1 MRIISW
7 NINGI
12 KAHFDALQQLV
23 NSYEPDIL
31 CLQKVPEGVKLT
43 RLFQV
48 LTMQNFRV

>member
-31 CLQKVPEGVKLT
+31 CLQKVKSSKGLEAFPIKD
-43 RLFQV
+43 
-48 LTMQNFRV
+48 